1 MNKNLVY
8 IINMKCAEN
17 FLNRQNMP
25 FLKKKYSAHYKSLWN
40 VSSKTKKEEI
50 TNININI
57 ILWKPQTKIATK
69 KL

>member
-25 FLKKKYSAHYKSLWN
+25 FLKKKYSAHYKSL
-40 VSSKTKKEEI
+40 
-50 TNININI
+50 
-57 ILWKPQTKIATK
+57 
-69 KL
+69 